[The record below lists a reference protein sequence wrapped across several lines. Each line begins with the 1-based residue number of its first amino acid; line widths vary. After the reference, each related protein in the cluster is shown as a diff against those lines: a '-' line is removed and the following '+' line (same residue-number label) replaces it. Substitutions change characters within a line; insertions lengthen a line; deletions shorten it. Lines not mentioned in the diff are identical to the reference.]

1 MDPELQRFLSLFP
14 KAELDDPVTARRR
27 LAELSAAVPAP
38 DTAGLRISYR
48 LVPGNPDI
56 PVRVYQPAEPVGAV
70 LWLRGGGFVMGDLDT
85 EHPWAARIAQATGAV
100 VVSVGYRCAPENPCP
115 AALDDV
121 YQALIW
127 LAANAPQ
134 LGVEPSRIAVGGH
147 AAGANLA
154 AAAALRARDEGGPR
168 IAFQLLNQP
177 PLDDRQRSWSAR
189 TFTDTVF
196 MTRDKVAASWRHYL
210 GGRPAS
216 AYAAPARA
224 EELSGLPP
232 TYLATAEFDPN
243 RDEALEFGIR
253 LLQAG
258 VSVELHQW
266 PGTFHGSQ
274 VILGA
279 DVSQRQ
285 LAELGGALRRGL
297 AAGAADLRAVSA

>member
-1 MDPELQRFLSLFP
+1 
-14 KAELDDPVTARRR
+14 
-27 LAELSAAVPAP
+27 
-38 DTAGLRISYR
+38 
-48 LVPGNPDI
+48 
-56 PVRVYQPAEPVGAV
+56 
-70 LWLRGGGFVMGDLDT
+70 
-85 EHPWAARIAQATGAV
+85 
-100 VVSVGYRCAPENPCP
+100 
-115 AALDDV
+115 
-121 YQALIW
+121 
-127 LAANAPQ
+127 
-134 LGVEPSRIAVGGH
+134 
-147 AAGANLA
+147 
-154 AAAALRARDEGGPR
+154 
-168 IAFQLLNQP
+168 
-177 PLDDRQRSWSAR
+177 
-189 TFTDTVF
+189 

-285 LAELGGALRRGL
+285 LAELGGALRRSL